1 MKLADGTSSPQ
12 PDSDAGLEEADH
24 LASEVVVIDHGR
36 VVATGTPDELKSRTG
51 GQVLEVAPADLGQ
64 LPAVAEMLARYAG
77 AEPTAEPRTGRV
89 SAPVA
94 DAAALPDIVRRLY
107 DAGIVLTEFTL
118 RKTSLDEVFL
128 TLTGHQ
134 ADDEP
139 ARPAGEEPAREE
151 PAREEPARETERIP
165 A

>member
-1 MKLADGTSSPQ
+1 
-12 PDSDAGLEEADH
+12 
-24 LASEVVVIDHGR
+24 
-36 VVATGTPDELKSRTG
+36 
-51 GQVLEVAPADLGQ
+51 VLEVAPADPGQ

-77 AEPTAEPRTGRV
+77 VEPTAEPRAGRV

-134 ADDEP
+134 ANKVP
-139 ARPAGEEPAREE
+139 AQPAGEEPARK
-151 PAREEPARETERIP
+151 TERIP